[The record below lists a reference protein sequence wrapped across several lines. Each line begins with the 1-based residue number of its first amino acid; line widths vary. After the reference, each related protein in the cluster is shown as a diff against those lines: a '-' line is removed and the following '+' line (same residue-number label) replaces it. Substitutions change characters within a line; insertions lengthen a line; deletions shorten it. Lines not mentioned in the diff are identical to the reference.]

1 MQFHDLKNIIPKI
14 QEIKLPGLEA
24 QLEMAPSGRSNIEIP
39 FMKSPKKAA
48 VICLLYPDKDHQMH
62 FCLIKRA
69 PYPGVHSD
77 QVGFPGGQLDTTDVS
92 LWATALRELQEELGL
107 VSKNVSQI
115 KTLSPLYI
123 PPSNFWVQPFLG
135 IYHTTPIWFPDALEV
150 SQVIEVPLQGFV
162 HESNIITTQVHSS
175 KGILERVPAYPIEGF
190 DVWGATAMML
200 AEVKALFVSV

>member
-1 MQFHDLKNIIPKI
+1 MQFHDLKNIVPKI

-24 QLEMAPSGRSNIEIP
+24 QLKLAPPGRSNLERHSTR
-39 FMKSPKKAA
+39 SPKKAA
-48 VICLLYPDKDHQMH
+48 VVCLLYPDKDHQMH

-77 QVGFPGGQLDTTDVS
+77 QVGFPGGQLDASDSS
-92 LWATALRELQEELGL
+92 LWAAALRELHEELGL
-107 VSKNVSQI
+107 ISNNVSQI

-135 IYHTTPIWFPDALEV
+135 VYHTTPIWIPDVSEV
-150 SQVIEVPLQGFV
+150 SKVIEVPLHRFV
-162 HESNIITTQVHSS
+162 YESNIITTQVNSS
-175 KGILERVPAYPIEGF
+175 KGVLESVPAYPIEGF

-200 AEVKALFVSV
+200 AEVKALFEAV